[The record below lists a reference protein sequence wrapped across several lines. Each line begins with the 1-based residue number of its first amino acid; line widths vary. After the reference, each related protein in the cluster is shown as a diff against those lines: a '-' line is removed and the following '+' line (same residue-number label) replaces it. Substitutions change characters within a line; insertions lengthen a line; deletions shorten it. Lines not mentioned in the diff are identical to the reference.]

1 MRTTLN
7 LDDDIL
13 LAVKELARIRGTTA
27 GDVLSELARKA
38 LKPGPDAASE
48 RNGVAILPPTP
59 RDGIVTTEAVNRLQD
74 DA

>member
-13 LAVKELARIRGTTA
+13 LAVKELARLEGTTA
-27 GDVLSELARKA
+27 GRVLSDLARKA
-38 LKPGPDAASE
+38 LKPDPGGASE

-59 RDGIVTTEAVNRLQD
+59 GEAIVTTEAVNRILD